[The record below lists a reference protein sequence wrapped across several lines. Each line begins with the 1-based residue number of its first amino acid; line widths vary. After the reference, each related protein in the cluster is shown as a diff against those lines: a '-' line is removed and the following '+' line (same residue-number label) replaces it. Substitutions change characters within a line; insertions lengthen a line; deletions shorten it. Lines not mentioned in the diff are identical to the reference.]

1 MKLFKIDRKS
11 YQDSSFSINKVED
24 ATHFLKIWHFHP
36 ELELVLIL
44 ESTGTRFIGD
54 SVSKFSAGEIIL
66 LGADLPHM
74 WLNDQEYFKEDSSLK
89 ANAIAIHFTKD
100 FLGQEFFNKPEFQK
114 INQLLKQ
121 AELGLKFQNI
131 SQELINRIK
140 GLDRFSSFERTLKFL
155 EILNELSDNSFSQI
169 SSNAYLKNTQH
180 SKNQELN
187 KVYEYIFKN
196 FKNQIN
202 LEDVAALI
210 PMNLSA
216 FSRFFSKV
224 HKKSFTRYL
233 NEIRIG
239 YACKMLMEKY
249 YPINIICFESGFNS
263 LSNFN
268 KQFKIITGK
277 TPSEYANYHSSK
289 S

>member
-11 YQDSSFSINKVED
+11 YKDSSFSINRVED
-24 ATHFLKIWHFHP
+24 EHFLKIWHFHP

-54 SVSKFSAGEIIL
+54 SVSKFSAGEMIL

-74 WLNDQEYFKEDSSLK
+74 WLNDQEYFKPNSSLK
-89 ANAIAIHFTKD
+89 ARAIAIHFTKD
-100 FLGQEFFNKPEFQK
+100 FLGQDFFSKPEFQK
-114 INQLLKQ
+114 IHQLLTE
-121 AELGLKFQNI
+121 AELGLKFKNINQDLIDSIQN
-131 SQELINRIK
+131 
-140 GLDRFSSFERTLKFL
+140 LDSFSSFERTLKFL
-155 EILNELSDNSFSQI
+155 EILNTLSYNSFCQI
-169 SSNAYLKNTQH
+169 SSNAYFKKNQS

-196 FKNQIN
+196 FENQIN
-202 LEDVAALI
+202 LEDVAELI
-210 PMNLSA
+210 PMNVSA

-239 YACKMLMEKY
+239 YACKMLMEQY

-277 TPSEYANYHSSK
+277 TPSEYANYHSYNS
-289 S
+289 